1 MTLSKTLSG
10 FAVLT
15 LLAAS
20 AFAQDAKS
28 VEWGKYLVNEIGK
41 CQDCHTPRT
50 EDGKFDES
58 KWMKGAVL
66 NLQPIT
72 PIAKWHKE
80 APDITPSGKT
90 WQRWGEDAMVKYFM
104 EGVGPRGNPADPPM
118 AAYKMKK
125 EDARAVVDYLKT
137 LK

>member
-1 MTLSKTLSG
+1 MPALQSFACSCQCPFFVVFFSFCSRGAPMTLRKTLSG

-28 VEWGKYLVNEIGK
+28 VEWGKYLVTEIGK

-50 EDGKFDES
+50 AEGKFDES
-58 KWMKGAVL
+58 KWMKGSVL

-72 PIAKWHKE
+72 PINKWHK
-80 APDITPSGKT
+80 
-90 WQRWGEDAMVKYFM
+90 
-104 EGVGPRGNPADPPM
+104 
-118 AAYKMKK
+118 
-125 EDARAVVDYLKT
+125 
-137 LK
+137 